1 MTNYFETKSQPITMH
16 MVLKAYENVRA
27 NKGSGGVDAMTWEE
41 LDSNL
46 MPNLYKL
53 WNRLSSGSY
62 FPMPVKEVEIKKRDG
77 GIRKLGIPTLLDRIA
92 QQVVRSYL
100 EPKLDPLFHN
110 DSYAYRK
117 GKSAHQAIET
127 ATNRIWTHDW
137 VLKIDIRKFFDT
149 LDHDLLIKALR
160 HYCPDKWV
168 LMYVERW
175 LKAGVMTREGTYV
188 ESESGTPQ
196 GGVISPL
203 LANLYLHVSFDAWMQ
218 KHHPE
223 KPFER
228 YADDIMVHLKTDK
241 QSWYMLGQ
249 IKNRMKACK
258 LTLHPEKTHIVNLRG
273 ITQDKYPRSVE
284 FLGYTLKPV
293 WSYIKASNRYKL
305 LVMPIMSKSAQSR
318 IFSELR
324 EMKLHKRRKPITE
337 LANDLRS
344 YIQGKMNYYCKFN
357 PKRTYRFWYQ
367 VNQKLLKWVKW
378 QKGTSLLK
386 SISWLRE
393 VWRHNPRLF
402 PHWQLVHP

>member
-249 IKNRMKACK
+249 IKNRMKESK

>member
-16 MVLKAYENVRA
+16 MVLKAYEKVRA

-228 YADDIMVHLKTDK
+228 YADDIMVHCKTDK

-402 PHWQLVHP
+402 PHRLVPP

>member
-1 MTNYFETKSQPITMH
+1 
-16 MVLKAYENVRA
+16 MVLQAYEKVRA
-27 NKGSGGVDAMTWEE
+27 NKGSGGVDEMTWDE

-46 MPNLYKL
+46 MAYLYKL

-62 FPMPVKEVEIKKRDG
+62 FPMPVKEVEIKKCDG

-149 LDHDLLIKALR
+149 IDHELLIKALR
-160 HYCPDKWV
+160 HYCRDSWV

-175 LKAGVMTREGTYV
+175 LKAGVMTREGIYV
-188 ESESGTPQ
+188 ESQSGTPQ

-228 YADDIMVHLKTDK
+228 YADDIMVHCKTDK

-249 IKNRMKACK
+249 IKNRMKESK

-293 WSYIKASNRYKL
+293 WSYIKASKRYKL

-324 EMKLHKRRKPITE
+324 EMKLHKRRKSITE
-337 LANDLRS
+337 LAADLWS
-344 YIQGKMNYYCKFN
+344 YLQGKMNYYCKFN

-378 QKGTSLLK
+378 QKGTNLLR

>member
-1 MTNYFETKSQPITMH
+1 
-16 MVLKAYENVRA
+16 
-27 NKGSGGVDAMTWEE
+27 
-41 LDSNL
+41 

-249 IKNRMKACK
+249 IKNRMKESK

-324 EMKLHKRRKPITE
+324 EMNLHKRRKPITE